1 LSKNR
6 FAQICAMARAL
17 MVVQVFR
24 SLYCLRVQ
32 MSTPMNEQNSVHWWS
47 ISNWGFRWPDPFSWK
62 LSKSKLVLS
71 GSGVYGGSWGVY
83 NSITA
88 MRV

>member
-1 LSKNR
+1 MCLEFEIITPMSVQIFIAEVFQIKVLDGLVHSFGSCQKNL

-32 MSTPMNEQNSVHWWS
+32 MSTPMNEQNSVHW
-47 ISNWGFRWPDPFSWK
+47 
-62 LSKSKLVLS
+62 
-71 GSGVYGGSWGVY
+71 
-83 NSITA
+83 
-88 MRV
+88 